1 MTESSNIPN
10 RVDRLENDAIDIKVA
25 VSALIST
32 TEVHQRNI
40 ETMNR
45 NIEIQQR
52 NIDAMLQ
59 LMTQSLQRMEVVELD
74 IRGLQTENRRIL
86 DILQHRNTDD
96 KEWQFNNL
104 IDLLVTFALPGNA
117 DPEALSP
124 FTSQIIGERTVV
136 VV

>member
-1 MTESSNIPN
+1 MSESSDLPT

-32 TEVHQRNI
+32 TEIHQRNI

-45 NIEIQQR
+45 NIEIHQGNIETMNH

-59 LMTQSLQRMEVVELD
+59 LMIQSLQRMEVVELD

-86 DILQHRNTDD
+86 DVLQQRHTDD
-96 KEWQFNNL
+96 
-104 IDLLVTFALPGNA
+104 G
-117 DPEALSP
+117 
-124 FTSQIIGERTVV
+124 
-136 VV
+136 

>member
-1 MTESSNIPN
+1 MSESSNIPN
-10 RVDRLENDAIDIKVA
+10 RVDRLENDAIDLKVA

-40 ETMNR
+40 EIMNR
-45 NIEIQQR
+45 NIEINQR

-86 DILQHRNTDD
+86 DILQQRNTDD
-96 KEWQFNNL
+96 
-104 IDLLVTFALPGNA
+104 A
-117 DPEALSP
+117 
-124 FTSQIIGERTVV
+124 
-136 VV
+136 